1 MIAMEEFL
9 EMLDDIAGEIPRE
22 FFDELNGGIVLR
34 PERKIHP
41 QGIGND
47 LFIMGEYH
55 HSRNMGRF
63 IYIYYGSYQELYSYM
78 DKEQLRERVKHTVL
92 HEFTHH
98 FESLAGQKDLEI
110 QDAIQIAE
118 YKRKKELDK

>member
-1 MIAMEEFL
+1 MIPMEEFL

-22 FFDELNGGIVLR
+22 LFDELNGGIVLR
-34 PERKIHP
+34 PERKSHP
-41 QGIGND
+41 QGTGND
-47 LFIMGEYH
+47 LFIMGEYY
-55 HSRNMGRF
+55 HSHNMGRF
-63 IYIYYGSYQELYSYM
+63 IYIYYGSYQAVYSYL

-98 FESLAGQKDLEI
+98 FESLAGEKDLEI

-118 YKRKKELDK
+118 YKRKKE